1 MAEIRCD
8 VGCHERLQIL
18 EFRQRLALTVL
29 EDLKQ
34 RVIAMALDVTSIA
47 GATEIIAGLEQ
58 ISCILSGEVM
68 A

>member
-1 MAEIRCD
+1 MADIPCD
-8 VGCHERLQIL
+8 VGFHERLQIL
-18 EFRQRLALTVL
+18 ESRQRLALTVL

-58 ISCILSGEVM
+58 ISGILSGEVI